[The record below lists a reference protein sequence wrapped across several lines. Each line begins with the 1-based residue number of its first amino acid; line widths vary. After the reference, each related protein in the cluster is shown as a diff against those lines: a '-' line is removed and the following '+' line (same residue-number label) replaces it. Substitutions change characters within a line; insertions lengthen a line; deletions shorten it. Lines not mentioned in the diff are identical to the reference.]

1 MPAKYFQCPSGERIP
16 ISDCLNSCCRS
27 QRCMFLP
34 TLRAISKSVA
44 DRKIEGFTV
53 TTLLSGTLEQYLK
66 RTNNYSI
73 DPMTRLYSIQ
83 GSAAHLIHQGEA
95 QGNMFSEERL
105 FDENFSGAI
114 DLYGAILD
122 ENTSTLGDLKVTSSY
137 KIMRCRGRYA
147 VSIPSPDNEVYK
159 SGAKKGQVKTV
170 KIWRNDGV
178 KHCLDYALQL
188 NSYRLLLQ
196 QADYPV
202 ERMVVELLC
211 RDYGLQIASS
221 RGIDQPV
228 YLLDI
233 KPISDRWLRLY
244 LETKAKRLRD
254 ALDDNVLP
262 QPCNARERWHDRK
275 CTSYCEV
282 SSFCPY
288 AQSLKKTTA
297 EVA

>member
-1 MPAKYFQCPSGERIP
+1 MPAKYFQCADGGVTQIAE
-16 ISDCLNSCCRS
+16 CLKSCRMK
-27 QRCMFLP
+27 QRCLFLP
-34 TLRAISKSVA
+34 TLSAISKSVA
-44 DRKIEGFTV
+44 DRKIEGFTI
-53 TTLLSGTLEQYLK
+53 TELLSGTLEQYLK
-66 RTNNYSI
+66 RTTNYSV
-73 DPMTRLYSIQ
+73 DPMAHLYAIQ
-83 GSAAHLIHQGEA
+83 GSAAHLLHQGEA
-95 QGNMFSEERL
+95 QGMLSEERL
-105 FDENFSGAI
+105 YDKNFSGAI

-122 ENTSTLGDLKVTSSY
+122 ENSAVLGDLKISSSY

-159 SGAKKGQVKTV
+159 SGPKRGQVKTV
-170 KIWRNDGV
+170 KVWRDDGV
-178 KHCLDYALQL
+178 KHCLEYGLQL

-196 QADYPV
+196 QAGYPV

-254 ALDDNVLP
+254 ALDNNVLP

-275 CTSYCEV
+275 CTGYCEV
-282 SSFCPY
+282 SSFCPH
-288 AQSLKKTTA
+288 AQSLKKTTG

>member
-1 MPAKYFQCPSGERIP
+1 MGATHFICPSGEKIP
-16 ISDCLNSCCRS
+16 ISDCLRNCSRG
-27 QRCMFLP
+27 QRCLFLP
-34 TLRAISKSVA
+34 TLSAISKSVA

-53 TTLLSGTLEQYLK
+53 TELLSGTLEQYLK
-66 RTNNYSI
+66 RTTNYSV
-73 DPMTRLYSIQ
+73 DPMAHLYAIQ
-83 GSAAHLIHQGEA
+83 GSAAHLLHQGEA
-95 QGNMFSEERL
+95 QGNMLSEERL
-105 FDENFSGAI
+105 YDKNFSGAI

-122 ENTSTLGDLKVTSSY
+122 KNSSVLGDLKVSSSY
-137 KIMRCRGRYA
+137 KIMRCRGRYT

-159 SGAKKGQVKTV
+159 TGPKRGQIKTV
-170 KIWRNDGV
+170 KIWRDDGV

-196 QADYPV
+196 QAGYPV
-202 ERMVVELLC
+202 ERMVVQLLC

-233 KPISDRWLRLY
+233 NPISERWLRLY

-254 ALDDNVLP
+254 ALDNDVLP
-262 QPCNARERWHDRK
+262 TPCNARERWHDRK
-275 CTSYCEV
+275 CTGYCEV

-288 AQSLKKTTA
+288 AQSLKKTT